1 MRVTKLITFIIQFAT
16 IGLAAAFL
24 ILYFQSEKE
33 SGSIE
38 ITTNE
43 PTTQTTTEIVEL
55 IQSTRSSPATPITS
69 YAPAVSHAA
78 PAVVNIQ
85 STKIVTEEQHPLL
98 NDPNFK
104 QLFGDRMG
112 QPRKRMESSLG
123 SGVIISPQG
132 YILTNHH
139 VIKAADEILVAL
151 KDGRTTTATI
161 IGTDPDTDLAVLQI
175 KLDNLPAITLSKIN
189 EIEVGDVVLAIGNP
203 FGVGQ
208 TVTSGIISATGR
220 NMLGI
225 NTFENFIQTD
235 AAINPG
241 NSGGALINSY
251 GELIGINTAIY
262 SKSGG
267 SQGIGFAIPLSLA
280 TNVLTQII
288 EFGHVK
294 RGWLGVAIQDM
305 NSELA
310 ESFGMKKVY
319 GIIVNGTATSG
330 PADKAG
336 IKPGNVITHINNIE
350 VQNVRHLLNLV
361 SEVEPGNSVSV
372 KGISHDGKF
381 KTKATVIQRPKQ
393 EV

>member
-1 MRVTKLITFIIQFAT
+1 
-16 IGLAAAFL
+16 
-24 ILYFQSEKE
+24 
-33 SGSIE
+33 
-38 ITTNE
+38 
-43 PTTQTTTEIVEL
+43 
-55 IQSTRSSPATPITS
+55 
-69 YAPAVSHAA
+69 
-78 PAVVNIQ
+78 
-85 STKIVTEEQHPLL
+85 
-98 NDPNFK
+98 
-104 QLFGDRMG
+104 
-112 QPRKRMESSLG
+112 MESSLG
-123 SGVIISPQG
+123 SGVIVSPQG

-151 KDGRTTTATI
+151 KDGRSAKATI
-161 IGTDPDTDLAVLQI
+161 IGTDPDTDLAVLHI
-175 KLDNLPAITLSKIN
+175 KLDNLPAITLSKVQD
-189 EIEVGDVVLAIGNP
+189 IEVGDVVLAIGNP

-262 SKSGG
+262 SQSGG

-280 TNVLTQII
+280 KNVLTQII

-305 NSELA
+305 NPELA
-310 ESFGMKKVY
+310 NSFGLERVY
-319 GIIVNGTATSG
+319 GIIINGIAESG

-336 IKPGNVITHINNIE
+336 LKPGNVITYINDTEIE
-350 VQNVRHLLNLV
+350 NTRHLLNVVSQVQPGKTLV
-361 SEVEPGNSVSV
+361 I
-372 KGISHDGKF
+372 KGINQKGEF
-381 KTKATVIQRPKQ
+381 TAKATVIQRPQQDMSPKGN
-393 EV
+393 

>member
-24 ILYFQSEKE
+24 VLYFQSEKDK
-33 SGSIE
+33 
-38 ITTNE
+38 TTNE
-43 PTTQTTTEIVEL
+43 VTTQVETEIVEL
-55 IQSTRSSPATPITS
+55 LESTRTIPSVPLNS
-69 YAPAVSHAA
+69 YATAVKNAA

-85 STKIVTEEQHPLL
+85 TTKIITERQHPLA
-98 NDPNFK
+98 NDPLFR
-104 QLFGDRMG
+104 QLFGDSSG
-112 QPRKRMESSLG
+112 EPRKRMESSLG

-139 VIKAADEILVAL
+139 VIKAADEIMVAL
-151 KDGRTTTATI
+151 KDGRNVKATV
-161 IGTDPDTDLAVLQI
+161 IGTDPDTDLAVLHVEL
-175 KLDNLPAITLSKIN
+175 KELPAITLSKTHD
-189 EIEVGDVVLAIGNP
+189 IEVGDVVLAIGNP

-251 GELIGINTAIY
+251 GELIGINTAIF
-262 SKSGG
+262 SQSGG

-280 TNVLTQII
+280 RNVLTQII

-294 RGWLGVAIQDM
+294 RGWLGIAIQNM

-310 ESFGMKKVY
+310 ESFGMKRVY

-336 IKPGNVITHINNIE
+336 IKPGNVITHVNDIE
-350 VQNVRHLLNLV
+350 VSNTRHLLNLV
-361 SEVEPGNSVSV
+361 SQVKPGNTLSI
-372 KGISHDGKF
+372 KGINQEGTFS
-381 KTKATVIQRPKQ
+381 TEATVIQRPVQK
-393 EV
+393 EE

>member
-1 MRVTKLITFIIQFAT
+1 MRVTKLITFIIQFTT

-24 ILYFQSEKE
+24 VLYLQPGKDKNNETGTTANQQS
-33 SGSIE
+33 G
-38 ITTNE
+38 
-43 PTTQTTTEIVEL
+43 TEVVEL
-55 IQSTRSSPATPITS
+55 IESVRDTPGIQVSS
-69 YAPAVSHAA
+69 YAPAVKLAA

-85 STKIVTEEQHPLL
+85 TTKIITERNSPFAG
-98 NDPNFK
+98 DPMFRRF
-104 QLFGDRMG
+104 FGNSIG
-112 QPRKRMESSLG
+112 EPRKRMESSLG
-123 SGVIISPQG
+123 SGVIVSPQG

-139 VIKAADEILVAL
+139 VIKAADEILIAL
-151 KDGRTTTATI
+151 QDGRSTKASV
-161 IGTDPDTDLAVLQI
+161 IGTDPDTDLAVLHI
-175 KLDNLPAITLSKIN
+175 KLDNIPAITLSKN
-189 EIEVGDVVLAIGNP
+189 QDNEVGDVVLAIGNP

-241 NSGGALINSY
+241 NSGGALINSH

-280 TNVLTQII
+280 KNVLTQII

-294 RGWLGVAIQDM
+294 RGWLGIAIQDM
-305 NSELA
+305 SPELA
-310 ESFGMKKVY
+310 ESFGLKKVY
-319 GIIVNGTATSG
+319 GIIVNGVAKTG

-336 IKPGNVITHINNIE
+336 IQPGNVITHINDTEIE
-350 VQNVRHLLNLV
+350 NVHHLLNLV
-361 SEVEPGNSVSV
+361 SKVNPGNEVTINAI
-372 KGISHDGKF
+372 GQNGKF
-381 KTKATVIQRPKQ
+381 KTTATVIQRPKK
-393 EV
+393 EVE

>member
-24 ILYFQSEKE
+24 ILYLQSEQKD
-33 SGSIE
+33 SNNQSA
-38 ITTNE
+38 
-43 PTTQTTTEIVEL
+43 PQVDTEIVEL
-55 IQSTRSSPATPITS
+55 IESTRSTPTTPLFS
-69 YAPAVSHAA
+69 YAPAVDKAA

-85 STKIVTEEQHPLL
+85 TTKIITEKQHPLL
-98 NDPNFK
+98 NDPLFR
-104 QLFGDRMG
+104 QFFGDSIG
-112 QPRKRMESSLG
+112 EPRKRMESSLG

-132 YILTNHH
+132 YILTNNH

-151 KDGRTTTATI
+151 KDGRTAKAKI
-161 IGTDPDTDLAVLQI
+161 IGTDPDTDLAVLHI
-175 KLDNLPAITLSKIN
+175 KLKNIPAITLSKN
-189 EIEVGDVVLAIGNP
+189 QNIEVGDVVLAIGNP

-225 NTFENFIQTD
+225 STFESFIQTD

-262 SKSGG
+262 SRSGG

-280 TNVLTQII
+280 RNVLTQII
-288 EFGHVK
+288 EFGHVQ

-305 NSELA
+305 TAELA
-310 ESFGMKKVY
+310 NSYGLEKVY
-319 GIIVNGTATSG
+319 GGVVTGIFKGG

-336 IKPGNVITHINNIE
+336 LKAGDVITHINDTKIE
-350 VQNVRHLLNLV
+350 NVHHLLNLV
-361 SEVEPGNSVSV
+361 SQVKPGGTLSINGLRESKTFTAS
-372 KGISHDGKF
+372 
-381 KTKATVIQRPKQ
+381 TKAIQRPKQ
-393 EV
+393 PVE

>member
-1 MRVTKLITFIIQFAT
+1 MRVTKLITFIVQFST

-24 ILYFQSEKE
+24 ILYFQSENN
-33 SGSIE
+33 
-38 ITTNE
+38 TTKVL
-43 PTTQTTTEIVEL
+43 PQPDTEIVEL
-55 IQSTRSSPATPITS
+55 VESTRTTQTVALNS
-69 YAPAVSHAA
+69 YAPAVKNAA

-85 STKIVTEEQHPLL
+85 TTTIITESQHPLA
-98 NDPNFK
+98 NDPLFK
-104 QLFGDRMG
+104 QFFGNSIG
-112 QPRKRMESSLG
+112 EPRKRMESSLG
-123 SGVIISPQG
+123 SGVIVSPQG

-139 VIKAADEILVAL
+139 VIKAADKILVAL
-151 KDGRTTTATI
+151 KDGRSVKASV
-161 IGTDPDTDLAVLQI
+161 IGTDPDTDLAVLHI
-175 KLDNLPAITLSKIN
+175 DLENIPAITLSHSN
-189 EIEVGDVVLAIGNP
+189 TIEVGDVVLAIGNP

-220 NMLGI
+220 NSLGI

-262 SKSGG
+262 SRSGG

-280 TNVLTQII
+280 KNVLTQII

-305 NSELA
+305 NAELA
-310 ESFGMKKVY
+310 QSFEMEKVY
-319 GIIVNGTATSG
+319 GIIVNGVAKTG

-336 IKPGNVITHINNIE
+336 IQPGSVITHINDTE
-350 VQNVRHLLNLV
+350 VTNTRHLLNLV
-361 SEVEPGNSVSV
+361 SQVKPGNPISI
-372 KGISHDGKF
+372 KGINQKGRFS
-381 KTKATVIQRPKQ
+381 TEATVIQRPVQK
-393 EV
+393 EE

>member
-33 SGSIE
+33 SA
-38 ITTNE
+38 TNE
-43 PTTQTTTEIVEL
+43 AITQSPTEIVEL
-55 IQSTRSSPATPITS
+55 IQSTRSSPSTPITS
-69 YAPAVSHAA
+69 YAPAVSNAA

-85 STKIVTEEQHPLL
+85 STKIITEQQHPLM
-98 NDPNFK
+98 NDPTFK
-104 QLFGDRMG
+104 QLFGESVG
-112 QPRKRMESSLG
+112 EPRKRMESSLG
-123 SGVIISPQG
+123 SGVIVSPQG

-151 KDGRTTTATI
+151 KDGRTTIATVV
-161 IGTDPDTDLAVLQI
+161 GTDPDTDLAVLHV

-294 RGWLGVAIQDM
+294 RGWLGVAIQEM
-305 NSELA
+305 NPELA
-310 ESFGMKKVY
+310 NSFGLKRVY
-319 GIIVNGTATSG
+319 GIIINGIAKSG

-336 IKPGNVITHINNIE
+336 LQPGNVITHINNTE
-350 VQNVRHLLNLV
+350 VENVRHLLNLV
-361 SEVEPGNSVSV
+361 SEVKPGNSLSI
-372 KGISHDGKF
+372 KGISQQGKF
-381 KTKATVIQRPKQ
+381 TTKATVIQRPKK
-393 EV
+393 E

>member
-1 MRVTKLITFIIQFAT
+1 MRVTKLITFIIQFST

-24 ILYFQSEKE
+24 ILYLQSNNN
-33 SGSIE
+33 GNN
-38 ITTNE
+38 TTS
-43 PTTQTTTEIVEL
+43 PQTNTEIVEL
-55 IQSTRSSPATPITS
+55 IETTRTSSSVPRMS
-69 YAPAVSHAA
+69 YAPAVKQAA

-85 STKIVTEEQHPLL
+85 TTKTITERQHPLA
-98 NDPNFK
+98 NDPIF
-104 QLFGDRMG
+104 QQFFGDSIG
-112 QPRKRMESSLG
+112 EPRKRMESSLG
-123 SGVIISPQG
+123 SGVIVSPQG

-151 KDGRTTTATI
+151 KDGRNAKANV
-161 IGTDPDTDLAVLQI
+161 IGTDPDTDLAVLKI
-175 KLDNLPAITLSKIN
+175 ELDNIPAITLSKTN
-189 EIEVGDVVLAIGNP
+189 ELEVGNVVLAIGNP

-241 NSGGALINSY
+241 NSGGALINSF

-262 SKSGG
+262 SQSGG

-280 TNVLTQII
+280 KNVLTQII

-294 RGWLGVAIQDM
+294 RGWLGIAIQDI
-305 NSELA
+305 NPELA
-310 ESFGMKKVY
+310 ESFAMKKVY
-319 GIIVNGTATSG
+319 GILVNGVAKTG

-336 IKPGNVITHINNIE
+336 IKPGNVITHINDNE
-350 VQNVRHLLNLV
+350 VANTQHLLNLV
-361 SEVEPGNSVSV
+361 SQVNPGKTISI
-372 KGISHDGKF
+372 KGINQEGRFS
-381 KTKATVIQRPKQ
+381 TEASVIQRPQQ
-393 EV
+393 EK

>member
-33 SGSIE
+33 NA
-38 ITTNE
+38 TNE
-43 PTTQTTTEIVEL
+43 GITQIDTEVVEL
-55 IQSTRSSPATPITS
+55 IQSARTTPATPVTS
-69 YAPAVSHAA
+69 YALAVKNAA

-98 NDPNFK
+98 SDPAFK

-112 QPRKRMESSLG
+112 EPRKRMESSLG

-151 KDGRTTTATI
+151 KDGRTSIATVV
-161 IGTDPDTDLAVLQI
+161 GTDPDTDLAVLKI

-203 FGVGQ
+203 FAVGQ

-310 ESFGMKKVY
+310 NSFGLKRVY
-319 GIIVNGTATSG
+319 GIIINGIAKSG

-336 IKPGNVITHINNIE
+336 LQPGNVITHINNIE
-350 VQNVRHLLNLV
+350 IENVRHLLNLV
-361 SEVEPGNSVSV
+361 SEVKPGNSVSI
-372 KGISHDGKF
+372 KGISQQGKF
-381 KTKATVIQRPKQ
+381 TTKATVIQRPLQQK
-393 EV
+393 E

>member
-33 SGSIE
+33 SV
-38 ITTNE
+38 TNE
-43 PTTQTTTEIVEL
+43 SITQIDTEVVEL
-55 IQSTRSSPATPITS
+55 IQSARTAPVTPVTS
-69 YAPAVSHAA
+69 YALAVKNAA

-98 NDPNFK
+98 NDPAFK

-112 QPRKRMESSLG
+112 EPRKKMELSLG

-151 KDGRTTTATI
+151 QDGRTTIASVV
-161 IGTDPDTDLAVLQI
+161 GTDPDTDLAVLKI

-189 EIEVGDVVLAIGNP
+189 EIEVGNVVLAIGNP

-294 RGWLGVAIQDM
+294 RGWLGVAIQNM

-310 ESFGMKKVY
+310 ESFGMKRVY

-361 SEVEPGNSVSV
+361 SKVKPGNSVSI
-372 KGISHDGKF
+372 KGINQEGKF
-381 KTKATVIQRPKQ
+381 TTKATVIQRPLQQK
-393 EV
+393 E

>member
-1 MRVTKLITFIIQFAT
+1 MRVTKVITFIIQFAT

-24 ILYFQSEKE
+24 ILYFQSEKNKDVAE
-33 SGSIE
+33 
-38 ITTNE
+38 T
-43 PTTQTTTEIVEL
+43 PTQTADTEIVEL
-55 IQSTRSSPATPITS
+55 IESTRTVPSSPLAS
-69 YAPAVSHAA
+69 YAPSVKQAA

-85 STKIVTEEQHPLL
+85 TTKIITERQHPLM
-98 NDPNFK
+98 NDPMFR
-104 QLFGDRMG
+104 QFFGDSIG
-112 QPRKRMESSLG
+112 EPRKRMESSLG
-123 SGVIISPQG
+123 SGVIVSPQG

-139 VIKAADEILVAL
+139 VIEAADEIMVAL
-151 KDGRTTTATI
+151 KDGRNAKAAV
-161 IGTDPDTDLAVLQI
+161 IGTDPDTDLAVLHI
-175 KLDNLPAITLSKIN
+175 KLDNLPAITLSKSQA
-189 EIEVGDVVLAIGNP
+189 IEVGDVVLAIGNP

-208 TVTSGIISATGR
+208 TVTSGIVSATGR

-251 GELIGINTAIY
+251 GELIGINTAIF

-280 TNVLTQII
+280 KNVLTQII

-305 NSELA
+305 NPELA
-310 ESFGMKKVY
+310 NSYGLNRVY
-319 GIIVNGTATSG
+319 GIIINGIAESG

-336 IKPGNVITHINNIE
+336 LKPGNVITHINKTEIE
-350 VQNVRHLLNLV
+350 NTRHLLNLV
-361 SEVEPGNSVSV
+361 SQVLPGNKISI
-372 KGISHDGKF
+372 KGIHQEGIF
-381 KTKATVIQRPKQ
+381 KTTATVIQRPLQQNK
-393 EV
+393 